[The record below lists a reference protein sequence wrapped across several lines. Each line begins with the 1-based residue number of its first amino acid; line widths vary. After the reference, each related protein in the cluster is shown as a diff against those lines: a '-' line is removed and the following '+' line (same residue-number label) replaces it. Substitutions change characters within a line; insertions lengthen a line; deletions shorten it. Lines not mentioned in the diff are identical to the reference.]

1 MSNKLCIIAARGGSK
16 RIPKKN
22 IKLFLGKP
30 IIEYSI
36 ETALKSKLFDEVMV
50 STDSNEIAEIAISC
64 GAKVPFIRSSKNS
77 NDYSTTFDVIN
88 EVVSNYKLINR
99 EFEYTCCIYSC
110 APFITTQKL
119 KEAFKMLVK
128 GKFDSVFP
136 VMPYSFPVQRSLLKN
151 NTNKIS
157 FFYPEYSLSR
167 SQDLEKSYH
176 DAGQFYWLKTNICI
190 NKKVTITQNS
200 GCIVIS
206 EIEGQDIDNEVD
218 WIIAELKFKLKKT
231 LNN

>member
-64 GAKVPFIRSSKNS
+64 GAKVPFIRSGKNS

-151 NTNKIS
+151 NKNKIS

-190 NKKVTITQNS
+190 TKKVTITQNS